1 MNRELVKKLV
11 EIIHCLSPEEQRL
24 LETELQIKSDWTMI
38 KQNIFKRRESL
49 NQKLNNQSSQ
59 DIITN
64 IIAEMR
70 EERIDELVNSFG
82 LHE

>member
-1 MNRELVKKLV
+1 
-11 EIIHCLSPEEQRL
+11 
-24 LETELQIKSDWTMI
+24 MI